1 MDRLAHNEVYS
12 KMRVMDINAR
22 VRFMRAET
30 IVPVNEIIAT
40 RRSPRSYDES
50 AVITDQDLLGIL
62 EAARWAPSAFNG
74 QPWRFIVGKRG
85 DELFKQIMSSLGQF
99 NQSWAQRS
107 SALVL
112 VAAKTLKSDGSINAD
127 YQFDCGLAVGQ
138 LVIET
143 HHRGLIAHQMTG
155 FDKAIA
161 QEVLSI
167 PAELVPVVVIAIGKQ
182 DAPEKLSGSLLE
194 REQAKRERLP
204 LKEIVIK
211 GLPA

>member
-1 MDRLAHNEVYS
+1 
-12 KMRVMDINAR
+12 MRVMDINAR

-40 RRSPRSYDES
+40 RRSPRSFDES
-50 AVITDQDLLGIL
+50 AVIADQDLLGIL

-112 VAAKTLKSDGSINAD
+112 VAAKTTKGDGSINAD

-155 FDKAIA
+155 FDKDVA
-161 QEVLSI
+161 QDVLSI

-182 DAPEKLSGSLLE
+182 DAPEKLSGPLLE

-204 LKEIVIK
+204 LAEIVLK
-211 GLPA
+211 GLPS